1 MNDTKIIIDQN
12 RDFCALPSLHT
23 TRINKKDAFLN
34 DHFNH
39 FLINFKL
46 NALHYWKA
54 QLLSFQEQKEKVLN
68 IEAFRRSK
76 KKSKNSQKS
85 FSQFHKR
92 KRVQGN

>member
-1 MNDTKIIIDQN
+1 MAN
-12 RDFCALPSLHT
+12 ST
-23 TRINKKDAFLN
+23 TRINKKDVFLN
-34 DHFNH
+34 GYFNH
-39 FLINFKL
+39 FLIDFKL

-54 QLLSFQEQKEKVLN
+54 QLLSFQNQKEKILN

-92 KRVQGN
+92 KKIQDN